1 MVSTSRPAATAFL
14 VSGLFLL
21 TSCNGDRTSE
31 PAPSGTAAAA
41 SSLGEPR
48 TVTENV
54 DAPWSVA
61 FHGGTPL
68 VSERDSARILELDD
82 AGQARGVAVVRGVQG
97 DTSSHAFP
105 HAVCSDIIAPWRL
118 K

>member
-1 MVSTSRPAATAFL
+1 MQRRPDVRA
-14 VSGLFLL
+14 
-21 TSCNGDRTSE
+21 DPSE
-31 PAPSGTAAAA
+31 TAAA
-41 SSLGEPR
+41 SSLGKPR
-48 TVTENV
+48 TVTENL

-82 AGQARGVAVVRGVQG
+82 AGQARGVGVVPGGQG

-105 HAVCSDIIAPWRL
+105 HAVCSDIIALWRL